1 MKSIYQND
9 NWLKLQ
15 EEQEH
20 GEAIEYIYE
29 DDNGKILYPF
39 IKRKAGKINGIEYYD
54 LVTARGERGI
64 EVEPTSYAYDLL
76 INNFNNDFDK
86 YCKKNKII
94 AEFVRFSPWRK
105 DSEKFNKIYSIREY
119 GNLYCV
125 NLEEDFFNTQFTA
138 SLRRDV
144 KRAIRNQI
152 EIELDFEGKKVED
165 FLKLYNFTEKK
176 YNVSDYY
183 KLNGLFIKD
192 YFIKLKGKA
201 FFINAYYE
209 NNLISSCLILLGKDI
224 AHYHF
229 SANNPNYKNIQANSY
244 LLYESMI
251 YAKKQGKSLFDLGG
265 ATPNSNLEFYK
276 MKFINKREDCIYPY
290 YVGTKIRNQKIYDEL
305 VKKVGGPR
313 NGYFPE
319 YRR

>member
-1 MKSIYQND
+1 MKKVYIGVDVGGMSIKAG
-9 NWLKLQ
+9 LV
-15 EEQEH
+15 
-20 GEAIEYIYE
+20 